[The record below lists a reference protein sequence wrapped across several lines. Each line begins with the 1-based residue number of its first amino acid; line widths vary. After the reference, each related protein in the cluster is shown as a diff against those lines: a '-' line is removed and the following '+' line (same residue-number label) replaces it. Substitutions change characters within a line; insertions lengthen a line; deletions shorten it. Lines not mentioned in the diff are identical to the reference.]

1 MANFNNNRDNNRGG
15 GKPFGKKNWEN
26 KGDRGGGRSSAPVTL
41 HKATCAE
48 CGKICEV
55 PFRPI
60 SGKPVYCKDC
70 FANRGEGAGVDNMN
84 RSGGRFQKRDF
95 PPSSS
100 DSRDSRFKNS
110 GSDDIVVKQLE
121 SLNVKLERLVKAVES
136 LSFGAKV
143 QVKNDE
149 KKELKEA
156 VSFVVKK
163 TSKKK
168 PSVRS

>member
-1 MANFNNNRDNNRGG
+1 MADFNNNRGG

-26 KGDRGGGRSSAPVTL
+26 KGDRGGSRSSAPVTL

-48 CGKICEV
+48 CGKTCEV

-70 FANRGEGAGVDNMN
+70 FANRGDGSGMGRSD
-84 RSGGRFQKRDF
+84 RSGGRFPKRDF
-95 PPSSS
+95 SPSPSDS
-100 DSRDSRFKNS
+100 RDSRDSRFKNS

-156 VSFVVKK
+156 VSSVVKK

-168 PSVRS
+168 PSGR

>member
-15 GKPFGKKNWEN
+15 GKSFGKKTWEN
-26 KGDRGGGRSSAPVTL
+26 KGDRGGSRSSAPVTL
-41 HKATCAE
+41 HKATCAD

-70 FANRGEGAGVDNMN
+70 FANRGEGAD
-84 RSGGRFQKRDF
+84 RGGSRFPKREF
-95 PPSSS
+95 SPSFSDS
-100 DSRDSRFKNS
+100 RDSRDSRFKNS
-110 GSDDIVVKQLE
+110 GSDDVVVKQLE

-143 QVKNDE
+143 QVKDDE
-149 KKELKEA
+149 KKELKKV
-156 VSFVVKK
+156 VSSVVKK
-163 TSKKK
+163 TLKKK
-168 PSVRS
+168 SSGRSGR